1 MTRIRLP
8 LAAAATLSATAAF
21 AHPGHVEHV
30 AGHSHWL
37 GWGAAAAALL
47 IVAGALVL
55 GYRAI
60 ARRQR

>member
-1 MTRIRLP
+1 MTRFRLP
-8 LAAAATLSATAAF
+8 IASAFSLAATAAF

-47 IVAGALVL
+47 IVAGGLVF

-60 ARRQR
+60 SKRGR